1 MPQVPF
7 WEDPRLQEISEDARQ
22 WLYAS
27 GGTPS
32 PENVRRAASLPRTRA
47 TAPAN
52 AAELLANYTRT
63 GGAARPTGLVP
74 ALIQPQAP
82 SALVSEIPLEEFADY
97 ESIQE
102 STQRGIQPENVVDEM
117 TSNVI
122 APNPFETFLN
132 RTSTTSRK
140 EQVAKSIAAL
150 AANKANNLNENLY
163 NKALEL
169 KTRYQAGDLI
179 PGFISKPLGLKNPLV
194 QAGGVVQ
201 EGAALNPEAISW
213 LQSQPENPLG
223 KSFMSA
229 LGGEVTTQF
238 KPATEK
244 ETGRLG
250 VKQPYLDISFRGTS
264 GYDDPSTVKQAI
276 ARSKKDVASWNE
288 KVASLKSNPTYS
300 SNTYMQD
307 MYQSKLKFS
316 EEILNREL
324 SALGAMQDKERANPL
339 AKEAIRYRLGDV
351 ISAAPENTLVTASPM
366 GGAKGGRA
374 VMYRRMSGGA
384 LPTIPRLAI
393 DLSRV
398 PTNEEFRLA
407 GEGGGMSLE
416 EYRRALPRQGGVYT
430 TKAGPEEF
438 KTWRG
443 DTVKWNPEELK
454 DPLLRTAFGID
465 EGVDVS
471 SLRKNPT
478 GVFLNKRPVDFSLPV
493 ITTSSP
499 QYITRRAA
507 INTGNTLKTGGKALL
522 LDAGINY
529 ALGASPQEALAS
541 VSDVISAEGFGGSP
555 TAAIERIGPRG
566 EFVDTRSNTVIN
578 PQGVYTKT
586 GIAYKNGRPIIV
598 PRGSVA
604 REGNLLTQTQ
614 SVLQNAANV
623 WRKRLGALGI
633 FGR

>member
-1 MPQVPF
+1 MPEVPF
-7 WEDPRLQEISEDARQ
+7 WEDPRLQEISEEARQ
-22 WLYAS
+22 WLDAPE
-27 GGTPS
+27 GTSPS
-32 PENVRRAASLPRTRA
+32 ENVRRAAGLTRARA

-52 AAELLANYTRT
+52 AAELLASYARP

-74 ALIQPQAP
+74 ASIQPQAP
-82 SALVSEIPLEEFADY
+82 SSIPLEEFADY
-97 ESIQE
+97 ESMQE
-102 STQRGIQPENVVDEM
+102 STQRGIQPGDVFDDVFAEM
-117 TSNVI
+117 PSNVI
-122 APNPFETFLN
+122 PPSQFETLLN
-132 RTSTTSRK
+132 RTPTTPRK
-140 EQVAKSIAAL
+140 EQIGKSIVTL
-150 AANKANNLNENLY
+150 ATNKVNNLNENLY
-163 NKALEL
+163 NKALQL
-169 KTRYQAGDLI
+169 KADYQAGDLI

-201 EGAALNPEAISW
+201 EGAALNPEAINW
-213 LQSQPENPLG
+213 LRSQPENPLNRA
-223 KSFMSA
+223 FMSA
-229 LGGEVTTQF
+229 LGGEVTTHF
-238 KPATEK
+238 KNEK
-244 ETGRLG
+244 VRTRAGHVE
-250 VKQPYLDISFRGTS
+250 KPYLDISFRGTS
-264 GYDDPSTVKQAI
+264 GYEDPSTLKQAI

-307 MYQSKLKFS
+307 MYQSKLKFN
-316 EEILNREL
+316 EEILNRQL

-339 AKEAIRYRLGDV
+339 AKEAIRYRLGDA
-351 ISAAPENTLVTASPM
+351 ISSAPENTVITARPI
-366 GGAKGGRA
+366 GGPAGGRA

-393 DLSRV
+393 DLSRI

-430 TKAGPEEF
+430 TKVGPEDF

-454 DPLLRTAFGID
+454 DPLIRTAFGIK

-499 QYITRRAA
+499 QYMRRQAA
-507 INTGNTLKTGGKALL
+507 INTGNTIKTGGKALL

-541 VSDVISAEGFGGSP
+541 VSDVISAEGFGGAP
-555 TAAIERIGPRG
+555 TASIERMGPRG

-578 PQGVYTKT
+578 PQGAYTKT
-586 GIAYKNGRPIIV
+586 GIAYKNGRPVIV

-604 REGNLLTQTQ
+604 GEGNFLTQTQ

-623 WRKRLGALGI
+623 WQKRLGAFGM

>member
-1 MPQVPF
+1 MPEVPF
-7 WEDPRLQEISEDARQ
+7 WGDPRLQEISEEARQ
-22 WLYAS
+22 WLDAPE
-27 GGTPS
+27 GTSP
-32 PENVRRAASLPRTRA
+32 PENVRRAAGLTRARA

-52 AAELLANYTRT
+52 AAELLASYART

-74 ALIQPQAP
+74 ASIQPQAP
-82 SALVSEIPLEEFADY
+82 SSIPLEEFADY
-97 ESIQE
+97 ESMQE
-102 STQRGIQPENVVDEM
+102 STQRGIQPGDVFDDVFAEM
-117 TSNVI
+117 PSNVI
-122 APNPFETFLN
+122 PPSQFETLLN
-132 RTSTTSRK
+132 RTPTTPRK
-140 EQVAKSIAAL
+140 EQIGKSIVTL
-150 AANKANNLNENLY
+150 ATNKVNNLNENLY
-163 NKALEL
+163 NKALQL
-169 KTRYQAGDLI
+169 KADYQAGDLI

-201 EGAALNPEAISW
+201 EGAALNPEAINW
-213 LQSQPENPLG
+213 LRSQPENPLNR
-223 KSFMSA
+223 SHMSA
-229 LGGEVTTQF
+229 LGGKVTTQF

-244 ETGRLG
+244 ETGRFG
-250 VKQPYLDISFRGTS
+250 VKQPYLDISFTGTS
-264 GYDDPSTVKQAI
+264 GYDDPSTVKKSI
-276 ARSKKDVASWNE
+276 SESKKIIADIETALPDSNFDASR
-288 KVASLKSNPTYS
+288 S
-300 SNTYMQD
+300 SEYRQKIRQQRLEAQTN
-307 MYQSKLKFS
+307 
-316 EEILNREL
+316 ILNNQL
-324 SALGAMQDKERANPL
+324 NALNVMKAKEETNPL

-351 ISAAPENTLVTASPM
+351 ISSAPEDTLITASPI
-366 GGAKGGRA
+366 GGDKGGRA

-384 LPTIPRLAI
+384 LPTVPRLGI

-430 TKAGPEEF
+430 TKVGPEEF

-454 DPLLRTAFGID
+454 DPLIRTAFGIN

-499 QYITRRAA
+499 QYMRRQAA
-507 INTGNTLKTGGKALL
+507 INTGNTIKTGGKALL

-541 VSDVISAEGFGGSP
+541 VSDVISAEGFGGTP
-555 TAAIERIGPRG
+555 TASIERMGPRG

-578 PQGVYTKT
+578 PQGAYTKT
-586 GIAYKNGRPIIV
+586 GIAYKNGRPVIV

-604 REGNLLTQTQ
+604 GEGNFLTQTQ

-623 WRKRLGALGI
+623 WQKRLGAFGM

>member
-1 MPQVPF
+1 MPEVPF
-7 WEDPRLQEISEDARQ
+7 WGDPRLQEISEEARQ
-22 WLYAS
+22 WLDAPE
-27 GGTPS
+27 GTSPS
-32 PENVRRAASLPRTRA
+32 ENVRRAAGLTRARA

-52 AAELLANYTRT
+52 VAELLASYARP

-74 ALIQPQAP
+74 ASIQPQAP
-82 SALVSEIPLEEFADY
+82 SSIPLEEFADY

-102 STQRGIQPENVVDEM
+102 STQRNIQPGDVFDEVFAEM
-117 TSNVI
+117 PSNVI
-122 APNPFETFLN
+122 PPSQFETLLN
-132 RTSTTSRK
+132 RTPTTPRK
-140 EQVAKSIAAL
+140 EQIGKSIATL
-150 AANKANNLNENLY
+150 TTSKANNLNEYLY
-163 NKALEL
+163 NKALQL
-169 KTRYQAGDLI
+169 KADYQAGDLI

-201 EGAALNPEAISW
+201 EGAALNPEAINW
-213 LQSQPENPLG
+213 LRSQPENPLNR
-223 KSFMSA
+223 SFMSA

-238 KPATEK
+238 KNEK
-244 ETGRLG
+244 VRTRAGNVE
-250 VKQPYLDISFRGTS
+250 QPYLDISFRGTS
-264 GYDDPSTVKQAI
+264 GYEDPSTLKQAI

-288 KVASLKSNPTYS
+288 RVASLKSNPTYS

-316 EEILNREL
+316 EEILNRQL

-339 AKEAIRYRLGDV
+339 AKEAIRYRLGDA
-351 ISAAPENTLVTASPM
+351 ISSAPENTVITARPI
-366 GGAKGGRA
+366 GGPAGGRA

-384 LPTIPRLAI
+384 LPTVPRLGI

-430 TKAGPEEF
+430 TKVGPEEF

-454 DPLLRTAFGID
+454 DPLLRTAFGIN

-499 QYITRRAA
+499 QYMRRQAA
-507 INTGNTLKTGGKALL
+507 INTGNTIKTGGKALL

-541 VSDVISAEGFGGSP
+541 VSDVISAEGFGGAP
-555 TAAIERIGPRG
+555 TASIERMGPRG

-578 PQGVYTKT
+578 PQGAYTKT
-586 GIAYKNGRPIIV
+586 GIAYKNGRPVIV

-604 REGNLLTQTQ
+604 GEGNFLTQTQ

-623 WRKRLGALGI
+623 WQKRLGAFGM